1 MLIIVTAVTIASW
14 LVLWAVLAA
23 RTSRRLAAAVSDGP
37 PQGRG
42 SEPPAV
48 VSLLAGRLES
58 LGYPATLLDLAARGF
73 FRLEGR
79 PGGPVMCVLGG
90 NVSGAELTGYERQAF
105 AHVMIRAGSRLDVPA
120 VALADGFAAPD
131 ASDRGM
137 KSARDAFMEA
147 FRKDVIEDSR
157 RRGLTRPRLS
167 EPAGCLL
174 WVAALVPAVASGLAL
189 HADRSHAYWIPVV
202 GFLVLCALAGMAVKG
217 EKLTPAGRAALRGW
231 RDSCPSLAGTDFVAS
246 TAFVAAQRPPRQV
259 AYAAALGRART
270 AVSLFAGTSGEPR
283 GKTIWS
289 SYGGSWRQITIGDPQ
304 PRGFLQA
311 GGVLLMTLAIVLL
324 ALVPATIATVVLAH
338 GELRAAAFAVLVC
351 DAVIVLVLLTKDASS
366 PGFAEFDGQVVEAWL
381 EEESGENSTTT
392 YQCLAI
398 DDGVRDRAW
407 VFAVTETQYRT
418 FAPGTPVHARVN
430 PRRNKLL
437 DISPLTD
444 PAGQPRGYGR
454 ADLVD

>member
-1 MLIIVTAVTIASW
+1 MLIIVTAVTIAGW
-14 LVLWAVLAA
+14 LVLWAMLAE
-23 RTSRRLAAAVSDGP
+23 RTSRRLAAAASDGP
-37 PQGRG
+37 PAGAG
-42 SEPPAV
+42 PEPPAV

-58 LGYPATLLDLAARGF
+58 FGYPATLLDLAARGF
-73 FRLEGR
+73 FRLEGQ

-105 AHVMIRAGSRLDVPA
+105 AHVMTRAGSRLDVPA
-120 VALADGFAAPD
+120 AALADGFAS
-131 ASDRGM
+131 ASDGSM
-137 KSARDAFMEA
+137 KSAKDAFTEA

-157 RRGLTRPRLS
+157 RRGLTHPRLS

-174 WVAALVPAVASGLAL
+174 WIAGLVPAIVSGLAL

-202 GFLVLCALAGMAVKG
+202 GFLALCALTGIAVKG
-217 EKLTPAGRAALRGW
+217 EKLTPAGHAALRGW
-231 RDSCPSLAGTDFVAS
+231 RDSCPSLAGTV
-246 TAFVAAQRPPRQV
+246 FVAAQRPPREV
-259 AYAAALGRART
+259 AYAAALGRARA
-270 AVSLFAGTSGEPR
+270 AVSLFAGTPGEPR

-311 GGVLLMTLAIVLL
+311 GGVLLMILAIVLL

-338 GELRAAAFAVLVC
+338 GELRAAAFGVLVC
-351 DAVIVLVLLTKDASS
+351 DAVIVLSLLTKDASS

-392 YQCLAI
+392 YPCLAI

-407 VFAVTETQYRT
+407 VFAVTEAQYRT
-418 FAPGTPVHARVN
+418 FAPGTLVHARVN

-437 DISPLTD
+437 DISPLID

-454 ADLVD
+454 AGLR